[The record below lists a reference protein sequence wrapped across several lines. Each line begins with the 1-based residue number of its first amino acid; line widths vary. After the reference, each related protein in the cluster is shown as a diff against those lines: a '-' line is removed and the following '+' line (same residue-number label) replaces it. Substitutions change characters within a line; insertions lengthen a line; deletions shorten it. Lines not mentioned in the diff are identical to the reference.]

1 MFNLFL
7 IITRANNW
15 GSSLVEAAVDV
26 WSRSL
31 DFPSRSCSDLNV
43 FVIALN
49 LIAKDVPNGP
59 KCYPQL
65 LRDIILA
72 IVIYSSFCL

>member
-1 MFNLFL
+1 MQS
-7 IITRANNW
+7 TRLLLQQE
-15 GSSLVEAAVDV
+15 SI
-26 WSRSL
+26 
-31 DFPSRSCSDLNV
+31 FIDLNV